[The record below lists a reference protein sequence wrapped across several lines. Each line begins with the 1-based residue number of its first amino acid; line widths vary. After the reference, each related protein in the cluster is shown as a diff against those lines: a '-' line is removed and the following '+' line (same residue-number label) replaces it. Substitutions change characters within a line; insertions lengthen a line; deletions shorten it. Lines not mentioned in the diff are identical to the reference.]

1 MLNQILKNMN
11 MRILEFKKTNHFL
24 FIQWDRVIEDH
35 LLYKV
40 LPLVK
45 CNRNQKDIIV
55 VNPSFLKTRGVAKN
69 NRASLILIIK
79 EKLLITGYW
88 CSDPIYLSK
97 KETTANFQ
105 YLN

>member
-1 MLNQILKNMN
+1 
-11 MRILEFKKTNHFL
+11 MREQILEFTKTDHFL
-24 FIQWDRVIEDH
+24 LSQWDRAIEDH

-88 CSDPIYLSK
+88 CIDPNYLSK